1 MKNEEFDIQF
11 AQALE
16 QSLPPFSPQ
25 VKARA
30 LEAVARCR
38 PVRARLRRIAMV
50 IAASA
55 AVAVLAIGTAVLWQR
70 PRNAVFS
77 LVPHLAGK
85 HALVAV
91 VAAQHSVTDEKG
103 RLLKQGDRLPGGATV
118 RTDTRGRV
126 TLFTR
131 HGSEFTLNANTEL
144 ALSRTIAVATV
155 KKGEVYC
162 RNRQGE
168 IKRIKTPAGSVQ
180 LLGTVVD
187 VKVRDRA
194 TSVVTVVKGRVRLEN
209 AHGQGLV
216 RAGQRSM
223 LVASLPPENGKPVS
237 ALAAIAWYDG
247 RGVVVSDFREIAYVV
262 RRGRSGFTEI
272 WAMNADGTNKHRLK
286 TYLGFVPASSVTWVP
301 GGRRVTIKRS
311 GAAAPLPPEQQ
322 GRKARFCVP
331 SGSPSPHEVE
341 LVIDIA
347 TGQDTPFG
355 LPPEYDFV
363 DVLCPPTGTWVAV
376 SAVYRPA
383 VASGPQDECGTWLY
397 DTDTGAIRKVL
408 DWHNVGGMAWAPD
421 SRRLAISVYGGR
433 PNEPVYEGLVI
444 LDTKS
449 GDILDLHTA
458 GTGPSFS
465 PDGTKLAYAYDGNAR
480 LDEKLRGSIF
490 VTDLMT
496 GGKPR
501 LVAPPNRTY
510 PNHTYR
516 TAWPRWSPDGTLIG
530 YVTVDHREGAPH
542 TDSTGM
548 WPRWSVT
555 FYVAHANGSGVRRI
569 YRFEGYLSAWS
580 WSPSGD
586 AIYAV
591 TAEGVLL
598 IATDGSGLRANLG
611 GSAEDSVLS
620 GEQRAQTEAALTG
633 LTDALSKYAFGGLR
647 AYEGRIAESQRA
659 YRAAA
664 DAFAELMW
672 KYPLADLSEDE
683 VLAYADM
690 AAELAARPRDA
701 VLSLECWH
709 RLDPLAH
716 LLLWYGAE
724 HQRFP
729 PDLATLQDWSISK
742 GEDVEWCR
750 MVFRCPAG
758 DETGPSIPYVYNV
771 KATTGKL
778 ALGDTII
785 SCPKHPERSIK
796 WDHDFFMTL
805 GEVAGGGHDLLRK
818 FGQVP

>member
-11 AQALE
+11 GQALE

-38 PVRARLRRIAMV
+38 PVRARLRMIAVV

-55 AVAVLAIGTAVLWQR
+55 AVAVLAIGTAALWQH
-70 PRNAVFS
+70 PRSAVLS
-77 LVPHLAGK
+77 LFPHFASRQS
-85 HALVAV
+85 LVAV

-118 RTDTRGRV
+118 RTGARGRV

-144 ALSRTIAVATV
+144 ALSRTIAVTTV
-155 KKGEVYC
+155 RKGEVYC

-168 IKRIKTPAGSVQ
+168 IKRIETPAGSVQ

-187 VKVRDRA
+187 VKVKDSR
-194 TSVVTVVKGRVRLEN
+194 TTVVTVIKGKVRLEN
-209 AHGQGLV
+209 ARGQVVVG
-216 RAGQRSM
+216 AGQRST
-223 LVASLPPENGKPVS
+223 LLASAPPQSPHPVN
-237 ALAAIAWYDG
+237 ALAAVAWYDG
-247 RGVVVSDFREIAYVV
+247 RDRIFSNSGEIAYVIL
-262 RRGRSGFTEI
+262 RGRSGFTEI
-272 WAMNADGTNKHRLK
+272 WAMNADGTNKHRLRA
-286 TYLGFVPASSVTWVP
+286 YLGFVPPSSITWVP
-301 GGRRVTIKRS
+301 GGRRVTVKRY
-311 GAAAPLPPEQQ
+311 GAGSALPDTGRE
-322 GRKARFCVP
+322 RKARFCMP
-331 SGSPSPHEVE
+331 AGSPTPRGVE
-341 LVIDIA
+341 LVIDTA

-355 LPPEYDFV
+355 LPPEFDSVHLLY
-363 DVLCPPTGTWVAV
+363 PPAGTWVAV

-383 VASGPQDECGTWLY
+383 VASGPQDEPGTWLY
-397 DTDTGAIRKVL
+397 NTDTGAIRKVL
-408 DWHNVGGMAWAPD
+408 DWSTAGGMAWAPD

-433 PNEPVYEGLVI
+433 PDEPVYEGLVI
-444 LDTKS
+444 VDTRS
-449 GDILDLHTA
+449 GDILDLHTP

-465 PDGTKLAYAYDGNAR
+465 PDGTKLAYAYDGNGHYDKA
-480 LDEKLRGSIF
+480 LRGSIF

-501 LVAPPNRTY
+501 LVAPPN
-510 PNHTYR
+510 HTGR
-516 TAWPRWSPDGTLIG
+516 AAWPRWSPDGTQIG
-530 YVTVDHREGAPH
+530 YVTLDRERAPH
-542 TDSTGM
+542 AGTRDI
-548 WPRWSVT
+548 WPHWRVR
-555 FYVAHANGSGVRRI
+555 FYVAHADGSGVRRI
-569 YRFEGYLSAWS
+569 YGFQGYLSAWS
-580 WSPSGD
+580 WAPSGD

-591 TAEGVLL
+591 SADGVLL
-598 IATDGSGLRANLG
+598 IAVDGSGLRANLG
-611 GSAEDSVLS
+611 GSVDDSVLS
-620 GEQRAQTEAALTG
+620 GEQRAQTEAALTD
-633 LTDALSKYAFGGLR
+633 LTDALTKYALGGLR

-664 DAFAELMW
+664 DAFAQLMW

-690 AAELAARPRDA
+690 AAELARRPADE
-701 VLSLECWH
+701 VLSLICSY
-709 RLDPLAH
+709 RQDILAH

-742 GEDVEWCR
+742 GEDAEWCR
-750 MVFRCPAG
+750 MVFRCPTG
-758 DETGPSIPYVYNV
+758 DESGASIPYVYNV

-778 ALGDTII
+778 ELGDTII

-796 WDHDFFMTL
+796 WDHHFFMAL

-818 FGQVP
+818 FGEVPY